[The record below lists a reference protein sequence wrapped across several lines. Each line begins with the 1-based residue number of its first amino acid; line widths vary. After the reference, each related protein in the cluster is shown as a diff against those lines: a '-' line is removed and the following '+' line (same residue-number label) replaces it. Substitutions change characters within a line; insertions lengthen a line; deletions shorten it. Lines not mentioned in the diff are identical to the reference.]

1 MTSLFSKHAGE
12 LYALTL
18 RLDDPVTERVHDR
31 AGGCLVAAGL
41 SGAAAER
48 LAQHQLRHEP
58 AHNRRVWLRGLSRR
72 RTHSR
77 VAQRLTVQLTG
88 S

>member
-12 LYALTL
+12 LCALTL

-58 AHNRRVWLRGLSRR
+58 AACGSEAYQGDGHTAAWLRD
-72 RTHSR
+72 
-77 VAQRLTVQLTG
+77 
-88 S
+88 

>member
-1 MTSLFSKHAGE
+1 M
-12 LYALTL
+12 LTL
-18 RLDDPVTERVHDR
+18 RLNDPVTERVHDR

-58 AHNRRVWLRGLSRR
+58 AHNRRVWLRGLSEATDTQPR
-72 RTHSR
+72 
-77 VAQRLTVQLTG
+77 G
-88 S
+88 SETDGAAYWFMKP